1 MKATEPVS
9 HASYLSQLTSRPL
22 SQPPSQW
29 PLCRV
34 KAEVDPGLGCPFENC
49 RSSHKARF
57 LLVFAEKGFS
67 SGTWHCYNTQL
78 TQTRSHHCCGF
89 GLAHPPCSQQNR
101 DWSSGKNSCLVM
113 KPAAKVL
120 ESFAKCN
127 VDFYKLNKIT
137 PSSDFQSISI
147 QLASGSPH
155 LSIQRIYVQKSI
167 TALIRYT
174 ITQRARDC
182 TSSPLFSTPISI
194 NTHTYIHFSLQPIT
208 MLFKEGVV
216 RAPFWRTAAP
226 PGNLTVLCLEF
237 GLAWILF
244 IVVWVSVWDC
254 GKYF

>member
-1 MKATEPVS
+1 MLP
-9 HASYLSQLTSRPL
+9 
-22 SQPPSQW
+22 
-29 PLCRV
+29 
-34 KAEVDPGLGCPFENC
+34 AEQRLIKWE
-49 RSSHKARF
+49 
-57 LLVFAEKGFS
+57 
-67 SGTWHCYNTQL
+67 
-78 TQTRSHHCCGF
+78 
-89 GLAHPPCSQQNR
+89 
-101 DWSSGKNSCLVM
+101 NSCLVM

-120 ESFAKCN
+120 ASFAKCN

-167 TALIRYT
+167 TALRYT

-182 TSSPLFSTPISI
+182 TSSPLFTTPISI